1 MKRFAV
7 GVDLGG
13 TNLRIAAVDDAGA
26 LLEKV
31 SLPTR
36 STQPREPVIREMCD
50 AIQALTAKLAGAGKM
65 AGIGVG
71 VPGIIYMETGTLR
84 QSPNLPGW
92 ENFPV
97 RQEIEALLGTRVWL
111 DNDANVAALGELWLG
126 AGKGSR
132 SLCMLTLGTGVGGGL
147 VFDGEIWH
155 GFLGMAGELGH
166 IVVSENGVRCACGG
180 QGCLETESSATAI
193 VRKAREAIE
202 AGRSPGLSRAAQE
215 GRDQEGRELTS
226 ELVFETA
233 QAGDAAC
240 RAILE
245 SAGRYLGIALAG
257 LVNTLNLPLYVIGGG
272 AAAAWDLFSPAM
284 FEELRRRSYIF
295 SEGTTRVERAL
306 LKADAGL
313 YGAARLALSAGAA

>member
-1 MKRFAV
+1 VKQFAV

-13 TNLRIAAVDDAGA
+13 TNLRIAAVDAAGA

-36 STQPREPVIREMCD
+36 AQQSRESVIREMCR
-50 AIQALTAKLAGAGKM
+50 AIQVLTAKLGGAGRL

-71 VPGIIYMETGTLR
+71 VPGILYLETGTLR

-97 RQEIEALLGTRVWL
+97 RQEIETLLGTRVWL

-126 AGKGSR
+126 AGRGTS

-147 VFDGEIWH
+147 VLDGKIWH
-155 GFLGMAGELGH
+155 GFLGFAGELGH
-166 IVVSENGVRCACGG
+166 MVVAEHGVRCPCGG

-193 VRKAREAIE
+193 VRKAREALA
-202 AGRSPGLSRAAQE
+202 AGRSPGLAKATE
-215 GRDQEGRELTS
+215 NGVEVTS
-226 ELVFETA
+226 ELVYQAAQAA

-240 RAILE
+240 RAIFE
-245 SAGRYLGIALAG
+245 SAGRYLGIALAS
-257 LVNTLNLPLYVIGGG
+257 LVNALNLPLYVIGGG
-272 AAAAWDLFSPAM
+272 AADAWDLFAPAM
-284 FEELRRRSYIF
+284 FAELRRRSYVF
-295 SEGTTRVERAL
+295 CEGSTRIEKSL
-306 LKADAGL
+306 LQGDAGL
-313 YGAARLALSAGAA
+313 YGAARLALQGDAG